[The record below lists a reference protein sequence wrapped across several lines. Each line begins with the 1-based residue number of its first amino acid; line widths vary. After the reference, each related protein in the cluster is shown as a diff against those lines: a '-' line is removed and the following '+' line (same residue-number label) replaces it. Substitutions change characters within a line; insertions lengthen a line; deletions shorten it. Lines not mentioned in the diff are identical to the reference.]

1 MGKWFYLILV
11 AVAVMLGMSVWLTAA
26 AIGNVLQE
34 KWSLGPNE
42 VGWLLTSVQMGFVI
56 GTFTAAVFNLA
67 DILPERV
74 YFFIFSDPCWIRQCW
89 LDCRKHL

>member
-1 MGKWFYLILV
+1 MSLHHATAKTRLQSLKVWLL
-11 AVAVMLGMSVWLTAA
+11 AVMLGMSVWLTAA

-74 YFFIFSDPCWIRQCW
+74 YFSFFTRI
-89 LDCRKHL
+89 LV